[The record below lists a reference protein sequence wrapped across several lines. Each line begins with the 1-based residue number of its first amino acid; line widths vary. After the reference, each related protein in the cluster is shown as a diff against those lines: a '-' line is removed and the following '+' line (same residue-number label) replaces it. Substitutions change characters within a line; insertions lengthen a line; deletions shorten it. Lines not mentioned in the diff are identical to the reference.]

1 MSPASLGCKKT
12 NSRQIRAKC
21 DHNPLQDWRDVI
33 DSAFIAVPENGDG
46 RERIGQRTYSPASRQ
61 TWPARC
67 FAGATRHPGDGGWG
81 RPVPRLTVT
90 SAGANSPSPPV
101 VRPRP
106 RQEETRL
113 GPMPSPKRD
122 KTTLIPFLET
132 KVQLIIFLVC
142 AMQARVCSAARPCS
156 GASIIDVLSMNMTIC
171 NGEG

>member
-33 DSAFIAVPENGDG
+33 DSAFIAAPENGEAEGGSGSEHTPPLPG
-46 RERIGQRTYSPASRQ
+46 RHDRLDASQ
-61 TWPARC
+61 AR
-67 FAGATRHPGDGGWG
+67 PGDGWWR

-90 SAGANSPSPPV
+90 SAGADSPSPPV
-101 VRPRP
+101 VRPGL
-106 RQEETRL
+106 RQGATRL
-113 GPMPSPKRD
+113 GPITGPKRD
-122 KTTLIPFLET
+122 KTTLIPLLET

>member
-1 MSPASLGCKKT
+1 M
-12 NSRQIRAKC
+12 
-21 DHNPLQDWRDVI
+21 
-33 DSAFIAVPENGDG
+33 
-46 RERIGQRTYSPASRQ
+46 
-61 TWPARC
+61 
-67 FAGATRHPGDGGWG
+67 
-81 RPVPRLTVT
+81 PRLAVT
-90 SAGANSPSPPV
+90 SAGADSPSPPV

-106 RQEETRL
+106 RQEASRL
-113 GPMPSPKRD
+113 GPITGPKRD